1 MGTMKK
7 RNLDKI
13 TEVLLNFDPMDLEFK
28 QEQLYKKLR
37 KLVDQGFLE
46 PLLAPTHENAHDYYL
61 RELLKEFK
69 RLVNLYFNN
78 EMINSNYNF
87 NELVNLA
94 KKYEREVIQYEHD
107 NIPKS

>member
-46 PLLAPTHENAHDYYL
+46 PLLAPTHENTHD
-61 RELLKEFK
+61 
-69 RLVNLYFNN
+69 
-78 EMINSNYNF
+78 
-87 NELVNLA
+87 
-94 KKYEREVIQYEHD
+94 
-107 NIPKS
+107 

>member
-37 KLVDQGFLE
+37 KIGR
-46 PLLAPTHENAHDYYL
+46 ASC
-61 RELLKEFK
+61 RE
-69 RLVNLYFNN
+69 RV
-78 EMINSNYNF
+78 
-87 NELVNLA
+87 
-94 KKYEREVIQYEHD
+94 
-107 NIPKS
+107 

>member
-46 PLLAPTHENAHDYYL
+46 PLLAPTHDYYL

-94 KKYEREVIQYEHD
+94 KKYEREVIQNEYD